1 MVTIV
6 SVFICNTLFLGL
18 PSTNKFCMFFE
29 VEKFVDD
36 VEYKYKIMIGIVL
49 CSLITYLAEKI
60 IVLYITKYFDKR
72 TKAIKDG
79 IFS

>member
-1 MVTIV
+1 
-6 SVFICNTLFLGL
+6 
-18 PSTNKFCMFFE
+18 MFFE